1 MVVTVAMAALLAWAP
16 AAGAHTAFES
26 SDPADGSV
34 VAGPVDEVVLTF
46 TGESV
51 EAGEGF
57 VVLTPA
63 GEVIEPDVLRS
74 DDGRRFTLWLDP
86 PLVAGEVAVR
96 WMVRAADAHP
106 IDGSFRFTTTAPA
119 VPTDPPAATVPTGS
133 TGPTG
138 TTVPTGTAEEPA
150 APMTMDEFL
159 AGDDGFDR
167 SRPFG
172 WVGRPLSTVG
182 ALGLIGLV
190 ALQVLTLREPA
201 GRHRVLRA
209 ALMALSVGLAA
220 GSVAEGIGLAVAES
234 GWSTSA
240 GIAMLLRLVG
250 GLAAVSVL
258 SDTRA
263 TGTTAHRVLIA
274 AAGLVLASWA
284 FDGHTVTEGNR
295 ALTTAVDLVHAAAGA
310 VWAGGVLGLA
320 LLSRSERDRLVAA
333 VVRFSVVATAALA
346 VAGACGIV
354 LAVTI
359 LDSFDGLWSTPW
371 GRVLLAKTM
380 AVGVAAGIGAY
391 NHFVVVPALR
401 SADAGRSTAFTRRL
415 RSTLRIELLVLTVVA
430 VLTASLVASA
440 AV

>member
-1 MVVTVAMAALLAWAP
+1 M
-16 AAGAHTAFES
+16 E
-26 SDPADGSV
+26 
-34 VAGPVDEVVLTF
+34 
-46 TGESV
+46 
-51 EAGEGF
+51 
-57 VVLTPA
+57 
-63 GEVIEPDVLRS
+63 
-74 DDGRRFTLWLDP
+74 
-86 PLVAGEVAVR
+86 
-96 WMVRAADAHP
+96 
-106 IDGSFRFTTTAPA
+106 
-119 VPTDPPAATVPTGS
+119 
-133 TGPTG
+133 
-138 TTVPTGTAEEPA
+138 
-150 APMTMDEFL
+150 EFL
-159 AGDDGFDR
+159 SGDDGFDR

-172 WVGRPLSTVG
+172 WVGRPLATVG

-220 GSVAEGIGLAVAES
+220 GSVAEGIGLVLAEV
-234 GWSTSA
+234 GLSTSV

-263 TGTTAHRVLIA
+263 TGTTVHRVLIA

-295 ALTTAVDLVHAAAGA
+295 ALTTAVDLVHAGAGA

-333 VVRFSVVATAALA
+333 VVRFSVVATAALV

-391 NHFVVVPALR
+391 NHFVVVPSLR

-415 RSTLRIELLVLTVVA
+415 RATLRIELLVLAVVA